1 MSVGTQLRLLDAP
14 AHVEPSKTTDRDSL
28 RPYQREAV
36 DAVVRELAKVR
47 STLVVAHTGAGK
59 TQIGGAVAKHWQG
72 RVLWLAHR
80 DFLVSQARYRLT
92 RMTGELPATEKAG
105 QRADGSRLVVGSVQ
119 TLRGERLK
127 SWRPDHFGLIIYD
140 EAHHAMAPGGRAILE
155 HFSGAKVFGITATPR
170 RHDKV
175 GAWNCFETEAYRRD
189 CDEGMEDGYFI
200 RPVPIARFIDSI
212 DLGRVKT
219 TAGDLNLGGLE
230 EEIATAAA
238 PIAQATFEVMG
249 DRPTIVY
256 TPARASA
263 HAVAETLNKLRPGS
277 AVSVDMDTP
286 DAERVRILKEFGN
299 SIQYICNCA
308 IYTEGLDVPQAR
320 GIVIARPTKS
330 EGLYIQ
336 MAGRGGRPAPGIGE
350 LGSRAERLAAIA
362 ASDKPNF
369 ILLDITGHAGRHSI
383 INVGNALAGRAAPEL
398 QERAAKLIAE
408 NTGDTLD
415 EVFKKA
421 AHELAAE
428 DKARREAVAASA
440 AAARIKARTKAF
452 DPFKRLGLTVGPLET
467 GLEPKWTAEPPTEDD
482 LSWLKKNRLPTK
494 GATKGTVA
502 KLRAQAR
509 RWYKDGMASFGQ
521 RNMLARMECP
531 VDVTFIQAMALLNI
545 ASENGRKYSGNRTSG
560 HAWPRKL
567 SQAQV
572 DSVMKR
578 VPQER
583 EPGCDDDM

>member
-1 MSVGTQLRLLDAP
+1 MTATQLNMWAAP
-14 AHVEPSKTTDRDSL
+14 RVEAAIVPVGDKHGL

-36 DAVVRELAKVR
+36 DAVLRDLARVR

-59 TQIGGAVAKHWQG
+59 TQIGGSLAAEWPG

-80 DFLVSQARYRLT
+80 DFLVSQARSRL
-92 RMTGELPATEKAG
+92 RQMTGEFPATEKANE
-105 QRADGSRLVVGSVQ
+105 RADGSRLVVGSVQ
-119 TLRGERLK
+119 TLRGDRLK

-140 EAHHAMAPGGRAILE
+140 EAHHAMAPGGRAILD

-189 CDEGMEDGYFI
+189 CDQGMDDGYFV
-200 RPVPIARFIDSI
+200 RPIPIARFIDSI

-238 PIAQATFEVMG
+238 PIAQATAEVMG

-256 TPARASA
+256 TPARSSA
-263 HAVAETLNKLRPGS
+263 HAVAETLNKLKPGS

-286 DAERVRILKEFGN
+286 DAERVRVLKEFGK

-308 IYTEGLDVPQAR
+308 IYTEGLDVPHAR

-350 LGSRAERLAAIA
+350 LTTRDERLTAIA
-362 ASDKPNF
+362 RSGKPDF

-383 INVGNALAGRAAPEL
+383 INVGNALAGKAAPEV

-408 NTGDTLD
+408 NTGDNL
-415 EVFKKA
+415 EEIFKKA
-421 AHELAAE
+421 ANELAAE
-428 DKARREAVAASA
+428 DRARRAAVAAA
-440 AAARIKARTKAF
+440 AAAAQVKARQKAF
-452 DPFKRLGLTVGPLET
+452 DPFRRLGLTLGPLES
-467 GLEPKWTAEPPTEDD
+467 GQEPAWTAEPPTADD
-482 LSWLKKNRLPTK
+482 IEWLKKNRLAVK

-502 KLRAQAR
+502 KLRKQGR
-509 RWYKDGMASFGQ
+509 EWQRTGMATFKQ
-521 RNMLARMECP
+521 RDMLSRCGCP
-531 VDVTFIQAMALLNI
+531 PNVTFQKAKELLDLCYKYGR
-545 ASENGRKYSGNRTSG
+545 NGWAGKP
-560 HAWPRKL
+560 PRGEIDAVL
-567 SQAQV
+567 QRS
-572 DSVMKR
+572 
-578 VPQER
+578 R
-583 EPGCDDDM
+583 EPGEDDE

>member
-1 MSVGTQLRLLDAP
+1 MSTTQLNMWDRQTAP
-14 AHVEPSKTTDRDSL
+14 PAEPPVGDRHGL

-36 DAVVRELAKVR
+36 DAVVRELATRR

-59 TQIGGAVAKHWQG
+59 TQIGGALAHEWPG

-80 DFLVSQARYRLT
+80 DFLVSQARSRL
-92 RMTGELPATEKAG
+92 RQMTGEFPATEKAAE
-105 QRADGSRLVVGSVQ
+105 RADGSRLVVGSVQ
-119 TLRGERLK
+119 TLRGDRLK

-140 EAHHAMAPGGRAILE
+140 EAHHAMAPGGRAILD

-189 CDEGMEDGYFI
+189 CDEGMEDGYFV

-256 TPARASA
+256 TPARSSA
-263 HAVAETLNKLRPGS
+263 HAVAETLNKLKPGS

-286 DAERVRILKEFGN
+286 DAERVRILHEFGK

-308 IYTEGLDVPQAR
+308 IYTEGLDVPHAR

-330 EGLYIQ
+330 QSLYIQ
-336 MAGRGGRPAPGIGE
+336 MAGRGGRPVPGIGE
-350 LGSRAERLAAIA
+350 LPTRYERLAAIE
-362 ASDKPNF
+362 ASAKPNF
-369 ILLDITGHAGRHSI
+369 ILLDITGKAGRHSI
-383 INVGNALAGRAAPEL
+383 INVGDALSGKVAPEIR
-398 QERAAKLIAE
+398 ERAAKLMNA

-421 AHELAAE
+421 EKELAAE
-428 DKARREAVAASA
+428 DHARRAAVAAA
-440 AAARIKARTKAF
+440 AAAAKVKARQKAF

-467 GLEPKWTAEPPTEDD
+467 GAEPKWTAEPCSEDD
-482 LSWLKKNRLPTK
+482 RQWLSKQRLPTK
-494 GATKGTVA
+494 GQTKGTVA
-502 KLRAQAR
+502 TLRRQSKEWLRDGRASFKQRDALARLRA
-509 RWYKDGMASFGQ
+509 
-521 RNMLARMECP
+521 P
-531 VDVTFIQAMALLNI
+531 VDVSFVQASALITL
-545 ASENGRKYSGNRTSG
+545 AYQNGRGRF
-560 HAWPRKL
+560 PLPL
-567 SQAQV
+567 SKSQV
-572 DSVMKR
+572 DSVLKA
-578 VPQER
+578 ER
-583 EPGCDDDM
+583 EPGQEG

>member
-1 MSVGTQLRLLDAP
+1 MWDRQAPPPAEPPVG
-14 AHVEPSKTTDRDSL
+14 DRHGL

-36 DAVVRELAKVR
+36 AAVVRELSTRR

-59 TQIGGAVAKHWQG
+59 TQIGGALAHEWPG

-80 DFLVSQARYRLT
+80 DFLVSQARSRL
-92 RMTGELPATEKAG
+92 RQMTGEFPATEKAG
-105 QRADGSRLVVGSVQ
+105 ERADGSRLVVGSVQ
-119 TLRGERLK
+119 TLRGDRLK

-140 EAHHAMAPGGRAILE
+140 EAHHAMAPGGRAILD
-155 HFSGAKVFGITATPR
+155 HFAGAKVFGITATPR

-189 CDEGMEDGYFI
+189 CDQGMEDGYFV

-256 TPARASA
+256 TPARSSA
-263 HAVAETLNKLRPGS
+263 HAVAETLNKLKPGS

-286 DAERVRILKEFGN
+286 DAERVRVLNEFGKT
-299 SIQYICNCA
+299 IQYICNCA
-308 IYTEGLDVPQAR
+308 IYTEGLDVPHAR

-350 LGSRAERLAAIA
+350 LPSRADRIGAIA
-362 ASDKPNF
+362 ASSKPDF

-383 INVGNALAGRAAPEL
+383 VNVGNALAGKAAPEV

-421 AHELAAE
+421 VAELAAE
-428 DKARREAVAASA
+428 DHARRAAVAAA
-440 AAARIKARTKAF
+440 AAAAKVKARQKAF

-467 GLEPKWTAEPPTEDD
+467 GKEPAWTAEPPTQDD
-482 LSWLKKNRLPTK
+482 LAWLKKNRLATK

-502 KLRAQAR
+502 ALRKQAKQWMR
-509 RWYKDGMASFGQ
+509 DGMASFRQ
-521 RNMLARMECP
+521 RDMLSRCGCP
-531 VDVTFIQAMALLNI
+531 PDVTFDKAKALLDLCYQYGKRGY
-545 ASENGRKYSGNRTSG
+545 AGRPPQSEIER
-560 HAWPRKL
+560 
-567 SQAQV
+567 
-572 DSVMKR
+572 VMR
-578 VPQER
+578 LER
-583 EPGCDDDM
+583 EPGEEG

>member
-1 MSVGTQLRLLDAP
+1 MTATQLNMWAAP
-14 AHVEPSKTTDRDSL
+14 KVEAAIVPAGDKHGL

-36 DAVVRELAKVR
+36 DAVLRDLARVR

-59 TQIGGAVAKHWQG
+59 TQIGGSLAAEWPG

-80 DFLVSQARYRLT
+80 DFLVFQARNRLLQ
-92 RMTGELPATEKAG
+92 MTGEFPAIEKAG
-105 QRADGSRLVVGSVQ
+105 ERADGSRLVVGSVQ
-119 TLRGERLK
+119 TLRGDRLK
-127 SWRPDHFGLIIYD
+127 SWKPDHFGLIIYD

-170 RHDKV
+170 RHDKI

-189 CDEGMEDGYFI
+189 CDEGMRDGYFVVPI
-200 RPVPIARFIDSI
+200 PIARFIDSI

-256 TPARASA
+256 TPARSSA
-263 HAVAETLNKLRPGS
+263 HAVAETLNKLKPGS

-286 DAERVRILKEFGN
+286 DVERVRILKEFGKT
-299 SIQYICNCA
+299 IQYICNCA
-308 IYTEGLDVPQAR
+308 IYTEGLDVPHAR

-350 LGSRAERLAAIA
+350 LSTRPERLEAIA
-362 ASDKPNF
+362 KSNKPDF

-383 INVGNALAGRAAPEL
+383 VNVGNALAGKAAPEV

-415 EVFKKA
+415 EVFRKA
-421 AHELAAE
+421 EKELAAE
-428 DKARREAVAASA
+428 DRARRAAVAEA
-440 AAARIKARTKAF
+440 AEKARIKYRQKAF
-452 DPFKRLGLTVGPLET
+452 DLLKRLGVTTGPLET
-467 GLEPKWTAEPPTEDD
+467 GQEPAWTAEPPTQDD
-482 LSWLKKNRLPTK
+482 IDWLKKNRIATK

-502 KLRAQAR
+502 RLRKQAR
-509 RWYKDGMASFGQ
+509 EWQRDGRASFRQ
-521 RNMLARMECP
+521 RDMLSRMGCP
-531 VDVTFIQAMALLNI
+531 VDVTFAKAGELLNLCYS
-545 ASENGRKYSGNRTSG
+545 AGNGKWPGRPTVEQIGAVMQRT
-560 HAWPRKL
+560 
-567 SQAQV
+567 
-572 DSVMKR
+572 
-578 VPQER
+578 R
-583 EPGCDDDM
+583 EPGEEG

>member
-1 MSVGTQLRLLDAP
+1 MWAAPKAEAAIVPVGDK
-14 AHVEPSKTTDRDSL
+14 HGL

-36 DAVVRELAKVR
+36 DAVLRDLARVR

-59 TQIGGAVAKHWQG
+59 TQIGGSLAAEWPG

-80 DFLVSQARYRLT
+80 DFLVFQARNRLLQ
-92 RMTGELPATEKAG
+92 MTGEFPAIEKAG
-105 QRADGSRLVVGSVQ
+105 ERADGSRLVVGSVQ
-119 TLRGERLK
+119 TLRGDRLK
-127 SWRPDHFGLIIYD
+127 SWKPDHFGLIIYD

-170 RHDKV
+170 RHDKI

-189 CDEGMEDGYFI
+189 CDEGMRDGYFVVPI
-200 RPVPIARFIDSI
+200 PIARFIDSI

-256 TPARASA
+256 TPARSSA
-263 HAVAETLNKLRPGS
+263 HAVAETLNKLKPGS

-286 DAERVRILKEFGN
+286 DAERVRVLKEFGK

-308 IYTEGLDVPQAR
+308 IYTEGLDVPHAR
-320 GIVIARPTKS
+320 GIVIARPTES
-330 EGLYIQ
+330 EALYIQ

-350 LGSRAERLAAIA
+350 LPTRQERLEAIA
-362 ASDKPNF
+362 KSNKPDF

-383 INVGNALAGRAAPEL
+383 VNVGNALAGKAAPEV

-421 AHELAAE
+421 VAELAAE
-428 DKARREAVAASA
+428 DQARRAAVAAA
-440 AAARIKARTKAF
+440 AAAAKVKARQKAF
-452 DPFKRLGLTVGPLET
+452 DPFKRLGVTTGPLET
-467 GLEPKWTAEPPTEDD
+467 GQEPAWTAEPPTQDD
-482 LSWLKKNRLPTK
+482 LAWLKKNNLATK

-502 KLRAQAR
+502 RLRKQGR
-509 RWYKDGMASFGQ
+509 EWYAAGMANYRQ
-521 RNMLARMECP
+521 RNMLSRYGCP
-531 VDVTFIQAMALLNI
+531 VDVPFTK
-545 ASENGRKYSGNRTSG
+545 ASELMTLIFQSGNGVYPGR
-560 HAWPRKL
+560 P
-567 SQAQV
+567 SQAAI
-572 DSVMKR
+572 DGIMKR
-578 VPQER
+578 TR
-583 EPGCDDDM
+583 EPGEEG

>member
-1 MSVGTQLRLLDAP
+1 MLSAQQTLWQP
-14 AHVEPSKTTDRDSL
+14 AKAVDIPAGDRHGL

-36 DAVVRELAKVR
+36 DAVERELMKVR

-59 TQIGGAVAKHWQG
+59 TQIGGSIAKEWKG

-80 DFLVSQARYRLT
+80 DFLVRQAHHRLSQ
-92 RMTGELPATEKAG
+92 MTGEIPAIEKASE
-105 QRADGSRLVVGSVQ
+105 RADGSRLVVGSVQ

-189 CDEGMEDGYFI
+189 CDEGMRDGYFV

-219 TAGDLNLGGLE
+219 TAGDLNLSGLE

-256 TPARASA
+256 TPARSSA
-263 HAVAETLNKLRPGS
+263 RAVAETLNKLKPGS
-277 AVSVDMDTP
+277 AVAVDMDTP
-286 DAERVRILKEFGN
+286 DDERVRVLREFGKT
-299 SIQYICNCA
+299 IQYICNCA
-308 IYTEGLDVPQAR
+308 IYTEGLDVPHAR

-336 MAGRGGRPAPGIGE
+336 MAGRGGRPVPGIGE
-350 LGSRAERLAAIA
+350 LESRDARLRGIAI
-362 ASDKPNF
+362 SGKPNF

-383 INVGNALAGRAAPEL
+383 INAGNALAGNAAPDL

-415 EVFKKA
+415 DILKKA
-421 AHELAAE
+421 ATELAAE
-428 DKARREAVAASA
+428 DRARRAAVAAA
-440 AAARIKARTKAF
+440 AATAKVKARQKAF
-452 DPFKRLGLTVGPLET
+452 DPFKRLGIAVGPLET
-467 GLEPKWTAEPPTEDD
+467 GEQPKWTAEPPTQDD
-482 LSWLKKNRLPTK
+482 LDWLRKQRLAAK

-502 KLRAQAR
+502 ALRKQAR
-509 RWYKDGMASFGQ
+509 QWYDTGMASFGQ
-521 RNMLARMECP
+521 RDMLSRCKCP
-531 VDVTFIQAMALLNI
+531 VDVTFSQARALLDVCHKY
-545 ASENGRKYSGNRTSG
+545 GRHGYAGQPPQ
-560 HAWPRKL
+560 HEI
-567 SQAQV
+567 
-572 DSVMKR
+572 DR
-578 VPQER
+578 VLRPVER
-583 EPGCDDDM
+583 EPGSDDE

>member
-1 MSVGTQLRLLDAP
+1 
-14 AHVEPSKTTDRDSL
+14 
-28 RPYQREAV
+28 
-36 DAVVRELAKVR
+36 
-47 STLVVAHTGAGK
+47 
-59 TQIGGAVAKHWQG
+59 
-72 RVLWLAHR
+72 
-80 DFLVSQARYRLT
+80 
-92 RMTGELPATEKAG
+92 MTGEMPSTEKASE
-105 QRADGSRLVVGSVQ
+105 RADGSRLVVASVQ
-119 TLRGERLK
+119 TLRGARLK

-140 EAHHAMAPGGRAILE
+140 EAHHAMAPGGRAILD

-170 RHDKV
+170 RHDKI
-175 GAWNCFETEAYRRD
+175 GAWNCFESEAYRRD
-189 CDEGMEDGYFI
+189 CDEGMRDGYFV
-200 RPVPIARFIDSI
+200 VPIPIAKFIDSI

-256 TPARASA
+256 TPARSSA

-286 DAERVRILKEFGN
+286 DAERVRILKEFGKT
-299 SIQYICNCA
+299 IQYICNCA
-308 IYTEGLDVPQAR
+308 VLTEGLDVPHAR

-350 LGSRAERLAAIA
+350 LPSRADRIGAIA
-362 ASDKPNF
+362 ASSKPNF

-383 INVGNALAGRAAPEL
+383 INVGNALAGKAAPEL

-421 AHELAAE
+421 AGELAAE
-428 DKARREAVAASA
+428 DRARREAVAKA
-440 AAARIKARTKAF
+440 AAAAAIKARTKAF
-452 DPFKRLGLTVGPLET
+452 DPFRRVGVKVPEET
-467 GLEPKWTAEPPTEDD
+467 GEAPKWTAEPPDHEDMQ
-482 LSWLKKNRLPTK
+482 WLKKNRLPTK

-502 KLRAQAR
+502 ALRKQGR
-509 RWYKDGMASFGQ
+509 EWYKQGMASFPQ
-521 RNMLARMECP
+521 RAQLLRLGAP
-531 VDVTFIQAMALLNI
+531 ADVTFVQ
-545 ASENGRKYSGNRTSG
+545 ASELITLSWKRLNRHG
-560 HAWPRKL
+560 YPLKL
-567 SQAQV
+567 TQDAI
-572 DSVMKR
+572 DSVLKAEI
-578 VPQER
+578 P
-583 EPGCDDDM
+583 EPGWNG

>member
-1 MSVGTQLRLLDAP
+1 MTGTQTLLWAPPVAEDA
-14 AHVEPSKTTDRDSL
+14 KQGDRHGL

-36 DAVVRELAKVR
+36 DAVERELKRVR

-59 TQIGGAVAKHWQG
+59 TQIGGSLAKEWPG

-80 DFLVSQARYRLT
+80 DFLVFQARHRLAQ
-92 RMTGELPATEKAG
+92 MTGEWPATEKANE
-105 QRADGSRLVVGSVQ
+105 RADGSRLVVGSVQ
-119 TLRGERLK
+119 TLRGSRLK

-155 HFSGAKVFGITATPR
+155 HFSGAKIFGITATPR

-189 CDEGMEDGYFI
+189 CDKGMDDGYFV

-230 EEIATAAA
+230 EEIAKSVG

-256 TPARASA
+256 TPARSSA
-263 HAVAETLNKLRPGS
+263 HGTSEALNILKPGS
-277 AVSVDMDTP
+277 SVSVDMDTP
-286 DAERVRILKEFGN
+286 DHERVRVLKEFGKT
-299 SIQYICNCA
+299 IQYICNCA
-308 IYTEGLDVPQAR
+308 IYTEGLDVPHAR

-336 MAGRGGRPAPGIGE
+336 MAGRGGRPVPGIGE
-350 LGSRAERLAAIA
+350 LETRDQRLAAIA
-362 ASDKPNF
+362 ASVKPNF

-383 INVGNALAGRAAPEL
+383 INVGNALQGKAAPEL

-408 NTGDTLD
+408 NKGDTLD
-415 EVFKKA
+415 DIFKKA
-421 AHELAAE
+421 ASELAAE
-428 DKARREAVAASA
+428 DRARRAAVAAA
-440 AAARIKARTKAF
+440 AAAAEVKARTKAF
-452 DPFKRLGLTVGPLET
+452 DPFKRLGLTVGPLES
-467 GLEPKWTAEPPTEDD
+467 GAEPKWTAEPPTQDD
-482 LSWLKKNRLPTK
+482 VAWLKKNRLATK
-494 GATKGTVA
+494 GATKGSVA
-502 KLRAQAR
+502 MLRKQAR
-509 RWYKDGMASFGQ
+509 AWYAAGMASFGQ
-521 RNMLARMECP
+521 RNTLSRCHAP
-531 VDVTFIQAMALLNI
+531 VDVSFVQATSLITLAYQNG
-545 ASENGRKYSGNRTSG
+545 NGRF
-560 HAWPRKL
+560 PMPL

-572 DSVMKR
+572 DSVLKY
-578 VPQER
+578 ER
-583 EPGCDDDM
+583 EPGEEG